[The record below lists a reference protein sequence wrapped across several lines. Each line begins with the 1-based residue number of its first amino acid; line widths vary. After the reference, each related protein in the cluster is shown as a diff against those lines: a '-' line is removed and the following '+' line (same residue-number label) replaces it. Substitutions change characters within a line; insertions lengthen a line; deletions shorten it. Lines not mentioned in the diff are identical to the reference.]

1 MKGFL
6 QIAGGAALVSITVAC
21 ASTPAASRPS
31 ANVERNPDLIA
42 TAEIEGQSF
51 RDAYDIVQRLRPT
64 WLTRKADAAASRRMG
79 VTVTTSPT
87 GQRSGIQSGA
97 AAGLLVYLDK
107 ARLGGIETLRELSI
121 GNIKSIQFMDASAA
135 MASLPGVGSSVI
147 TGAIIVH
154 SRTGS

>member
-1 MKGFL
+1 MRSFL
-6 QIAGGAALVSITVAC
+6 QIVGGAALVSVTVGC
-21 ASTPAASRPS
+21 ASTPAVSRSS
-31 ANVERNPDLIA
+31 ATVERNPELIV

-79 VTVTTSPT
+79 VTVTTSAT
-87 GQRSGIQSGA
+87 GERGGVQSGA
-97 AAGLLVYLDK
+97 GAGLLVYLDK
-107 ARLGGIETLRELSI
+107 ARLGGIETLRELSP

-135 MASLPGVGSSVI
+135 TASLPGVGSSVI

>member
-1 MKGFL
+1 MRSFL
-6 QIAGGAALVSITVAC
+6 QIVGSAALVSITVAC
-21 ASTPAASRPS
+21 ASTPAASRSSPK
-31 ANVERNPDLIA
+31 VERNPELIA

-87 GQRSGIQSGA
+87 GQRGGVQAGA
-97 AAGLLVYLDK
+97 AAGLLVYLDRV
-107 ARLGGIETLRELSI
+107 RLGGIETLRELSP
-121 GNIKSIQFMDASAA
+121 GNIKSIQFMDTAA
-135 MASLPGVGSSVI
+135 AAGLPGVGSSVI